1 MNSILRGKAHAH
13 LHLELWLMSSFNKNR
28 GGNRDL
34 REVWGCFLEYAIG
47 SYRLWKKLIL
57 CSFLSYV
64 PKHVFML
71 SKIK

>member
-1 MNSILRGKAHAH
+1 
-13 LHLELWLMSSFNKNR
+13 MSSFNKNR